1 MIIRTEAELI
11 NFGREIGQNL
21 HVPTVIELI
30 GDVGAGK
37 TTFTKG
43 LAEGLG
49 IKDPIT
55 SPSFTISKSYA
66 FEKTE
71 AQPSS
76 RGYKLGHPAPWDAA
90 SAKRDAALSAPRKR
104 VEIGFLNHYDFY
116 RLPDPGLMQEDLSE
130 SINDE
135 NTVTVVEWAESVKD
149 ILPENHRI
157 FNITLNEDGSRT
169 IEELK

>member
-11 NFGREIGQNL
+11 NFGRGIGQNL

-49 IKDPIT
+49 VKDPIT

-76 RGYKLGHPAPWDAA
+76 RGYKLGQ
-90 SAKRDAALSAPRKR
+90 AALSAPRKR

-149 ILPENHRI
+149 ILPDNRRT
-157 FNITLNEDGSRT
+157 FSITLNEDGTRT